1 MALRGIGMIKSDMEK
16 FRAII
21 KALAFNAGINS
32 VDQAT
37 LRFYAEALKEFDIE
51 QVDKAAKIVL
61 REWEYPRIPPVATLI
76 KAIEK
81 SAGAISDNSKAEIEC
96 DKIISHLKYYGAGTS
111 PAMDDPITAHLMNR
125 RWPYATWAKSILES
139 EIVWWRKEFLEAYAA
154 YNESDNIPQI
164 GEPWPDIKKLI
175 GGIG

>member
-1 MALRGIGMIKSDMEK
+1 MQKQDMEK

-32 VDQAT
+32 VPQET

-51 QVDKAAKIVL
+51 QIDKASKAVL

-76 KAIEK
+76 KAIYK
-81 SAGAISDNSKAEIEC
+81 SCGAISQNSKAEIEC

-111 PAMDDPITAHLMNR
+111 PIMDDPITAHLMNR

-139 EIVWWRKEFLEAYAA
+139 EIVWWRKEFKEAYAA
-154 YNESDNIPQI
+154 YTESDNVSQI
-164 GEPWPDIKKLI
+164 VGSGAGVQKLI
-175 GGIG
+175 TEIG